1 MKIAFP
7 IEIDRGMDSEL
18 YGHFGSAPIFAV
30 VDADSGSFEAVDN
43 GQHEHAHGQCQPT
56 SGLSERGVQAVV
68 CQGMGMRA
76 VQKLNEIG
84 ISVYLAEGPTT
95 VGKALQEFQA
105 GRLPLFQP
113 GDACRHHHGCH

>member
-7 IEIDRGMDSEL
+7 IETDKGMDSEL

-43 GQHEHAHGQCQPT
+43 GRHEHAHGQCQPT
-56 SGLSERGVQAVV
+56 SGLGERSVQAVV

-84 ISVYLAEGPTT
+84 ISVYLAAGARTIDE
-95 VGKALQEFQA
+95 ALAAFRA
-105 GRLPLFQP
+105 GSLTLFQP
-113 GDACRHHHGCH
+113 GDACQHHHGCH

>member
-7 IEIDRGMDSEL
+7 VEKDNGLNSDL
-18 YGHFGSAPIFAV
+18 YGHFGSAPFFVI
-30 VDADSGSFEAVDN
+30 ADDGDGSLEAVAN
-43 GQHEHAHGQCQPT
+43 GQHGHAHGQCQPT
-56 SGLSERGVQAVV
+56 AGLVERQVKAVV
-68 CQGMGMRA
+68 CAGMGMRA

-84 ISVYLAEGPTT
+84 ISVYLAADART
-95 VGKALQEFQA
+95 VGEALAAFKA

>member
-7 IEIDRGMDSEL
+7 VEKENGMDSEL

-30 VDADSGSFEAVDN
+30 VDDASGALEAVDN
-43 GQHEHAHGQCQPT
+43 GQHGHAHGQCQPT
-56 SGLSERGVQAVV
+56 SGLSERSVQAVV

-84 ISVYLAEGPTT
+84 IQVYLAADARTIGE
-95 VGKALQEFQA
+95 ALTAFKA

-113 GDACRHHHGCH
+113 GDACQQHHGCH